1 MRRGVLAAL
10 VALLLAPA
18 LAYAHITIIPSAAKP
33 GSTAALAFVVP
44 NEREDAVTVGLS
56 VFLPPGLKTVDVPPH
71 TGWKSAVK
79 RGPGGTVSEIDWT
92 LSRQAA
98 AIGGTDAQ
106 DFAATLGPLPQ
117 GDQVVFKAL
126 QRYADGQV
134 VRWIQDPEPDAE
146 RPAAVLSLG
155 QGSSSG
161 GSSSLGFV
169 ALAVVLVLAM
179 TVGILV
185 ARRRRSTG

>member
-1 MRRGVLAAL
+1 MRRCAWLAGL
-10 VALLLAPA
+10 ALLLAPA
-18 LAYAHITIIPSAAKP
+18 AASAHITIKPASAKP
-33 GSTAALAFVVP
+33 GSTAALDFVVP
-44 NEREDAVTVGLS
+44 NEREAAVTIGVS

-71 TGWKSAVK
+71 TGWTSAVK
-79 RGPGGTVSEIDWT
+79 RGPGGTMSEIDWT

-106 DFAATLGPLPQ
+106 DFAATLGPLPD

-126 QRYADGQV
+126 QRYADGLL

-155 QGSSSG
+155 TSDSG
-161 GSSSLGFV
+161 GGSSLGFI

-179 TVGILV
+179 AAGVLV

>member
-1 MRRGVLAAL
+1 
-10 VALLLAPA
+10 
-18 LAYAHITIIPSAAKP
+18 
-33 GSTAALAFVVP
+33 VP
-44 NEREDAVTVGLS
+44 NEREEAVTVGVS

-71 TGWKSAVK
+71 TGWRSAVK
-79 RGPGGTVSEIDWT
+79 RSPAGTVSEIDWT

-134 VRWIQDPEPDAE
+134 VRWIQDPSPDAD

-155 QGSSSG
+155 QGSGG

-179 TVGILV
+179 AVGVLV
-185 ARRRRSTG
+185 ARRRRATE

>member
-1 MRRGVLAAL
+1 MRRAVWLAV

-18 LAYAHITIIPSAAKP
+18 SALGHITVKPGSAKP
-33 GSTAALAFVVP
+33 GATEALAFVVP
-44 NEREDAVTVGLS
+44 NERSEAVTVGVS

-71 TGWKSAVK
+71 TGWKSALK

-92 LSRQAA
+92 LTRQAA

-106 DFAATLGPLPQ
+106 DFAATLGPLPG
-117 GDQVVFKAL
+117 GDRVVFKAL

-134 VRWIQDPEPDAE
+134 VRWIQDPTPDAE
-146 RPAAVLSLG
+146 RPAAVLSLSG
-155 QGSSSG
+155 GGGDG

-169 ALAVVLVLAM
+169 ALAVVLVVAGG
-179 TVGILV
+179 VGVLV
-185 ARRRRSTG
+185 ARRRRSG